1 MTTAIDPAKLAS
13 LVKQAEDIQTQ
24 LQELVD
30 AMKEAAGTTSSDAG
44 DIGHPP
50 GTAGQPN

>member
-1 MTTAIDPAKLAS
+1 MTQTIDSSKVAS
-13 LVKQAEDIQTQ
+13 LISQAEDLQTQ

-30 AMKEAAGTTSSDAG
+30 AMKEAAATSTAAG

-50 GTAGQPN
+50 GTGSTPN